1 MGQPSRKVDEV
12 VQRASEL
19 LHDFQDVQT
28 PIRRAV
34 GRSEDLRWK
43 PPDFGFYKI
52 NFDGAVFGDQ
62 VSAGIGVVIRDWEGQ
77 IIAALSQKVR
87 FPGFVDLVEA
97 LAACRAI
104 SFAKELSIHQLVI
117 EGDSLRVI
125 QAINGIRPVRTMY
138 GHVIDDIRFLSSSI
152 SCSFLHVKRKGNRL
166 AHALAR
172 RAVSTADTDVWLE
185 DLPQDLD
192 DVF

>member
-1 MGQPSRKVDEV
+1 M
-12 VQRASEL
+12 
-19 LHDFQDVQT
+19 
-28 PIRRAV
+28 
-34 GRSEDLRWK
+34 
-43 PPDFGFYKI
+43 
-52 NFDGAVFGDQ
+52 FGDQ

-87 FPGFVDLVEA
+87 FPGSVDLVEA

-104 SFAKELSIHQLVI
+104 SFAKELSIHQMVI

-192 DVF
+192 DVFQLDFQ